1 MSDTAVVKSYFRD
14 RIVHQ
19 NDKILNF
26 STLFEDYST
35 WCSARGHEP
44 VAPFFL
50 VQQFSKLKIKSTKI
64 QGKVFFVGVHLR
76 EFIIDERTDT
86 ENGQRTQIAQFLE
99 QRIVLSESSTLTATE
114 LYLEYCHWCKA
125 RNNEPLVLP
134 TFGRLVGEYG
144 LPKAKVSGRIRYVG
158 VAIAATPHDLAS
170 IPSQGLGT
178 KFRQGSNGRIEIDPG
193 STLQPAEHLRL
204 DGLHK
209 LLKEAAQELVTYLAK
224 SNGYRSIQKS
234 ATRYF
239 RALDKPTAKLTDG
252 DIELLYGCGLAL
264 DAARETLKN
273 EIAHGEAPAEDIR
286 IAGPL
291 SQLLGLHGPFIQSTD
306 RGNELYDQTD
316 RDRRPLEDD
325 LRLKELQS
333 ELTSLL
339 AEKSELISASA
350 IEVVEG
356 VTDTMGSARNPDRA
370 GVAGRRLIGNLWSAI
385 AGYAVQAPRTIALTT
400 AGAIFHATPT
410 GAKIIA
416 ASAPV
421 LEIAMVS
428 GGSIALQAQAFISQ
442 NAPLLLALAEAGGPR
457 LEWLSHFIQSFKS
470 ARAQSLIQSQGVAGK
485 TRPGA

>member
-1 MSDTAVVKSYFRD
+1 M
-14 RIVHQ
+14 
-19 NDKILNF
+19 
-26 STLFEDYST
+26 
-35 WCSARGHEP
+35 
-44 VAPFFL
+44 APFFL

-178 KFRQGSNGRIEIDPG
+178 KFRQ
-193 STLQPAEHLRL
+193 
-204 DGLHK
+204 
-209 LLKEAAQELVTYLAK
+209 
-224 SNGYRSIQKS
+224 
-234 ATRYF
+234 
-239 RALDKPTAKLTDG
+239 
-252 DIELLYGCGLAL
+252 
-264 DAARETLKN
+264 
-273 EIAHGEAPAEDIR
+273 
-286 IAGPL
+286 
-291 SQLLGLHGPFIQSTD
+291 
-306 RGNELYDQTD
+306 
-316 RDRRPLEDD
+316 
-325 LRLKELQS
+325 
-333 ELTSLL
+333 
-339 AEKSELISASA
+339 